1 MSEVYSVM
9 NSAIVIG
16 VGPDRGLGAQL
27 CRRFARLGLKVF
39 VAGRS
44 RQSLDAVVANI
55 EADGGV
61 AEAVVAD
68 ATDERQVAS
77 LFDAAGDRLTLV
89 IYNVGNN
96 TPGRIAEMEAG
107 YFENAWRTGC
117 YGGFLVGREA
127 VRRFL
132 AGDSVSL
139 DDSGAGAAPASA
151 GTRGTLLFTG
161 ASASL
166 RGRANFG
173 AFNSAKGALRNL
185 AQAMAKE
192 YGPDG
197 VHVGHVVIDGGI
209 AGEKIFRRFPD
220 FARSPDN
227 GRLISLE
234 GIVDG
239 YEHLYRQPPTAWTF
253 ELDLRTSVENW

>member
-1 MSEVYSVM
+1 MDT
-9 NSAIVIG
+9 AIVIG

-27 CRRFARLGLKVF
+27 CRRFAGLGLKVF
-39 VAGRS
+39 VAGRT
-44 RQSLDAVVANI
+44 RDSLNAVVANI
-55 EADGGV
+55 EADGGA
-61 AEAVVAD
+61 AEAVVTD
-68 ATDERQVAS
+68 ATDEGQVAS
-77 LFDAAGDRLTLV
+77 LFDAAGDGLDLV

-96 TPGRIAEMEAG
+96 TPGRIADMDAD
-107 YFENAWRTGC
+107 YFEASWRTGC
-117 YGGFLVGREA
+117 FGGFLVGREA

-132 AGDSVSL
+132 GRDSATQP
-139 DDSGAGAAPASA
+139 DPAAEAPATVP
-151 GTRGTLLFTG
+151 TRGTLLFTG

-192 YGPDG
+192 VGPEG
-197 VHVGHVVIDGGI
+197 VHIGHVVIDGGI

-220 FARSPDN
+220 FAKSAGG

-239 YEHLYRQPPTAWTF
+239 YVHLYRQPPTAWTF
-253 ELDLRTSVENW
+253 ELDLRTAVETW